1 MDSLAG
7 FLTTKEASQRLGVT
21 ASRVRQLVLQGSLE
35 AVKAGRDLLVLE
47 NSLNQFENT
56 GRRERGRPKKYSSR

>member
-1 MDSLAG
+1 MDALTG

-47 NSLNQFENT
+47 HSVAQFESI
-56 GRRERGRPKKYSSR
+56 GRRERGRPRKILEK